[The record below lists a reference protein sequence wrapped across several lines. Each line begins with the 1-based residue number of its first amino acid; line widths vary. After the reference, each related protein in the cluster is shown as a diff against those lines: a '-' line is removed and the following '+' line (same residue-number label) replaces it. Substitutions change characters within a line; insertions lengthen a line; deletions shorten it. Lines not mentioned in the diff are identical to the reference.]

1 MPAMKELAYCNTIWL
16 GVFGFFVVDI
26 FAVVLAMMKVPI
38 VWLRI
43 VIFMAGVALILSLP
57 FVLVFS
63 GCGIV

>member
-1 MPAMKELAYCNTIWL
+1 MPVMKGLAYCNTIWL
-16 GVFGFFVVDI
+16 GFFVADI
-26 FAVVLAMMKVPI
+26 FAVGLAMMKVRI

-43 VIFMAGVALILSLP
+43 VIFMAGVALILFLP